1 MRQQQSEEIMSGS
14 VQKISSHAA
23 APNGAGNQLCVLGN
37 AVGIAVAGGASPQ
50 TVAVTWPGG
59 LPVGYHVIVTP
70 SMKATAWVTNKTAAG
85 FTLNLDNGGSI
96 SAGIVDVT
104 VISA

>member
-1 MRQQQSEEIMSGS
+1 MAE

-23 APNGAGNQLCVLGN
+23 APNGANNQLAVLGH
-37 AVGIAVAGGASPQ
+37 AVGISVAGGASPQ

-59 LPVGYHVIVTP
+59 LPASYQVSVTP
-70 SMKATAWVTNKTAAG
+70 SMKAWTWVTAKTATG
-85 FTLNLDNGGSI
+85 FTINFDNGGTI
-96 SAGIVDVT
+96 SAGTVDAL

>member
-1 MRQQQSEEIMSGS
+1 MRPQSEEIMSGS

-23 APNGAGNQLCVLGN
+23 APNGARNQLCVLGN
-37 AVGIAVAGGASPQ
+37 AVGIAVAGGATPQ

-70 SMKATAWVTNKTAAG
+70 SMKAMCWITSKTASS
-85 FTLNLDNGGSI
+85 FVINLDNGGQI
-96 SAGIVDVT
+96 SAGT
-104 VISA
+104 V

>member
-1 MRQQQSEEIMSGS
+1 MPGS

-23 APNGAGNQLCVLGN
+23 APNGAGNQLCVVGN

-59 LPVGYHVIVTP
+59 LPVGYHVICTP
-70 SMKATAWVTNKTAAG
+70 SMKATTWITGKTATG
-85 FTLNLDNGGSI
+85 FTINLDNGGTI
-96 SAGIVDVT
+96 SAGTVDVT